1 MILSSSHGSSSKTE
15 KIMADVEKR
24 EEIQNALDDLAAE
37 DFTQR
42 AHTFLNILGYKSERT
57 LKTDGTLE
65 ALIPKDTPFTKKES
79 EALKH
84 WQEGH
89 LLFQITD
96 GEIKEGL
103 GRASLLKET
112 FDEGREKSF
121 AFISV
126 ELEEKTYT
134 RSQIANM
141 VRGLNKAFQ
150 MPAVIIFRYGKR
162 ATLGVIHQREHK
174 KDENKNVLEKVTLIK
189 DISLENPNRA
199 HIDILAELSLP
210 ELVNKYQVRNF
221 DNLLKAWET
230 TLDISE
236 LNKRFY
242 KDLVEWFHKACTEV
256 KFPSSKDNPI
266 KPEEHVIR
274 MICRLLFIWF
284 IKEKNLVAEEL
295 FYESDMQTL
304 LEKWDKNKGENY
316 YTAILQNLFFAT
328 LNTEVDKRAFS
339 KKGQATHRNP
349 NLYRYEDQLKDQDEF
364 LKIIGKT
371 PFINGGLFDCLDS
384 FDAAGKGGYR
394 IDCFTDNNNHRK
406 ELSVPNRLF
415 FGEDGLFKLFTRYK
429 FTVEENTPIE
439 RDVALD
445 PELLGLTFE
454 NLLAEYNPETGE
466 TARKQTGSY
475 YTPRQIVDYMADE
488 ALTAALAAKVEPY
501 DDDLAWL
508 KDRLRDL
515 LDYGSGG
522 EKDKKDREHLI
533 EEQEIKPLIEAMS
546 RLKVL
551 DPAVGSGAFPMGI
564 LNKLVLALEKLD
576 PENKIWK
583 EMQIVHAQ
591 QESGKAY
598 QTIDKG
604 ETREARLKEINETFE
619 QFSGDFGRKL
629 YLIQNSIFGVDI
641 QTVACQIAKLRVFI
655 SLAVEQV
662 GNQKA
667 RENYGIRPLP
677 NLETRFV
684 AANSLIGLHQGQ
696 LSLART
702 PKVNEIEQQIKQIS
716 DLYFNARTRNK
727 KQEYKQSDTELRKV
741 LADEL
746 TANMNLSADEAQ
758 QIADWSPYDQNRKAS
773 WFDPEWMFG
782 EKQGFDIVIGN
793 PPYVRQEKI
802 EGKNE
807 LKKFYGNFF
816 KGTADLYTYFYSRGG
831 DLLKDQGTLCLITSN
846 KFMRAAYGEPLREFL
861 TSDLKPAAVLDF
873 GNKGVFDATTRP
885 LIYIGQKNEANTN
898 FQTATAK
905 NKEEMKSPHQ
915 LMAEK
920 GFKMPVASLRKEGW
934 ALLPHDWLK
943 LGEKIRRTGIPLK
956 DYVKGQIY
964 RGIITGLN
972 KAFVIDETTRKSLI
986 AADKNSAELIR
997 PLLRGRDLKKWKADW
1012 QELYLIFTRRG
1023 TNIEKYKAIKKYL
1036 LAFRKKLE
1044 PETHEGRKPG
1054 SYQWYEIQDNIAYYK
1069 EFDKP
1074 KIIYRNLSQ
1083 RMCAVFDK
1091 KRYLTNQ
1098 KCYIIPTSDK
1108 YLVGLLNSQLMDF
1121 FFRTSLPCL
1130 DNPFSGGD
1138 MEFNKVNMETIPIKE
1153 PDAAARKQI
1162 EALVDKIHAANQSDP
1177 AADLSPLEAQI
1188 DKIIYKLYDLTPDE
1202 ITLIEQATYTIKKN
1216 K

>member
-1 MILSSSHGSSSKTE
+1 MI
-15 KIMADVEKR
+15 R
-24 EEIQNALDDLAAE
+24 QEISQTLDDLAAE

-65 ALIPKDTPFTKKES
+65 ALIPKDTPLTKKES

-84 WQEGH
+84 WREGH

-103 GRASLLKET
+103 GQASLLKET
-112 FDEGREKSF
+112 FDKGREKSF
-121 AFISV
+121 VFISV

-189 DISLENPNRA
+189 DISLEKPNRA

-266 KPEEHVIR
+266 KSEEHVIR

-295 FYESDMQTL
+295 FDEAGMQTL

-349 NLYRYEDQLKDQDEF
+349 NFYRYKDQLKDQDKF

-384 FDAAGKGGYR
+384 FDATGEGGYR

-522 EKDKKDREHLI
+522 EKDREHLI

-667 RENYGIRPLP
+667 KENYGIRPLP

-727 KQEYKQSDTELRKV
+727 KQEYKQSDTKLRKV

-746 TANMNLSADEAQ
+746 T
-758 QIADWSPYDQNRKAS
+758 
-773 WFDPEWMFG
+773 
-782 EKQGFDIVIGN
+782 
-793 PPYVRQEKI
+793 RQ
-802 EGKNE
+802 
-807 LKKFYGNFF
+807 
-816 KGTADLYTYFYSRGG
+816 
-831 DLLKDQGTLCLITSN
+831 
-846 KFMRAAYGEPLREFL
+846 
-861 TSDLKPAAVLDF
+861 
-873 GNKGVFDATTRP
+873 
-885 LIYIGQKNEANTN
+885 
-898 FQTATAK
+898 
-905 NKEEMKSPHQ
+905 H
-915 LMAEK
+915 
-920 GFKMPVASLRKEGW
+920 
-934 ALLPHDWLK
+934 
-943 LGEKIRRTGIPLK
+943 
-956 DYVKGQIY
+956 
-964 RGIITGLN
+964 
-972 KAFVIDETTRKSLI
+972 
-986 AADKNSAELIR
+986 ELI
-997 PLLRGRDLKKWKADW
+997 
-1012 QELYLIFTRRG
+1012 
-1023 TNIEKYKAIKKYL
+1023 
-1036 LAFRKKLE
+1036 
-1044 PETHEGRKPG
+1044 
-1054 SYQWYEIQDNIAYYK
+1054 
-1069 EFDKP
+1069 
-1074 KIIYRNLSQ
+1074 
-1083 RMCAVFDK
+1083 C
-1091 KRYLTNQ
+1091 
-1098 KCYIIPTSDK
+1098 
-1108 YLVGLLNSQLMDF
+1108 
-1121 FFRTSLPCL
+1121 
-1130 DNPFSGGD
+1130 
-1138 MEFNKVNMETIPIKE
+1138 
-1153 PDAAARKQI
+1153 
-1162 EALVDKIHAANQSDP
+1162 
-1177 AADLSPLEAQI
+1177 
-1188 DKIIYKLYDLTPDE
+1188 
-1202 ITLIEQATYTIKKN
+1202 
-1216 K
+1216 

>member
-1 MILSSSHGSSSKTE
+1 
-15 KIMADVEKR
+15 
-24 EEIQNALDDLAAE
+24 
-37 DFTQR
+37 
-42 AHTFLNILGYKSERT
+42 
-57 LKTDGTLE
+57 
-65 ALIPKDTPFTKKES
+65 
-79 EALKH
+79 
-84 WQEGH
+84 
-89 LLFQITD
+89 
-96 GEIKEGL
+96 
-103 GRASLLKET
+103 
-112 FDEGREKSF
+112 
-121 AFISV
+121 
-126 ELEEKTYT
+126 
-134 RSQIANM
+134 M

-189 DISLENPNRA
+189 DISLEKPNRA

-266 KPEEHVIR
+266 KSEEHVIR

-295 FYESDMQTL
+295 FDESGMQTL

-349 NLYRYEDQLKDQDEF
+349 NFYRYKDQLKDQDEF

-394 IDCFTDNNNHRK
+394 IDCFTDNDNHRK

-501 DDDLAWL
+501 DKDEAWL

-522 EKDKKDREHLI
+522 EKDREHLI

-727 KQEYKQSDTELRKV
+727 KQEYKQSDTKLRKA

-746 TANMNLSADEAQ
+746 TANMNLSADEVQ
-758 QIADWSPYDQNRKAS
+758 QIAGWSPYDQNSSAA

-782 EKQGFDIVIGN
+782 VQEGFDIVIAN
-793 PPYVRQEKI
+793 PPYVSAVQAARGSMSEERKI
-802 EGKNE
+802 YKKIYDVKGSFDLYVLFLMRGFEALNKKGVLSFIIPNKFKVADYASSFFE
-807 LKKFYGNFF
+807 FLKKNSQLSIIGVSTFNVF
-816 KGTADLYTYFYSRGG
+816 KNTGVYPIILRACKAG
-831 DLLKDQGTLCLITSN
+831 DFI
-846 KFMRAAYGEPLREFL
+846 Y
-861 TSDLKPAAVLDF
+861 SDLKVENYTDLQRRNYKDNSFTSELKTIRENNIVVSSGLTGFQARKIIPYIL
-873 GNKGVFDATTRP
+873 NKGKIDNKSTIPFAVSGNIDP
-885 LIYIGQKNEANTN
+885 YSINTN
-898 FQTATAK
+898 RVRY
-905 NKEEMKSPHQ
+905 MKSTY
-915 LMAEK
+915 EK
-920 GFKMPVASLRKEGW
+920 PC
-934 ALLPHDWLK
+934 
-943 LGEKIRRTGIPLK
+943 
-956 DYVKGQIY
+956 
-964 RGIITGLN
+964 
-972 KAFVIDETTRKSLI
+972 
-986 AADKNSAELIR
+986 
-997 PLLRGRDLKKWKADW
+997 
-1012 QELYLIFTRRG
+1012 
-1023 TNIEKYKAIKKYL
+1023 IKKC
-1036 LAFRKKLE
+1036 
-1044 PETHEGRKPG
+1044 
-1054 SYQWYEIQDNIAYYK
+1054 EIIAEQK
-1069 EFDKP
+1069 WAMWLMP
-1074 KIIYRNLSQ
+1074 KIIIAG
-1083 RMCAVFDK
+1083 MT
-1091 KRYLTNQ
+1091 KRVEAYYSEQPLAIGVG
-1098 KCYIIPTSDK
+1098 CYAITKFGDYDPWF
-1108 YLVGLLNSQLMDF
+1108 LLGLLNSRLMTFYLTNMFEDKHLQGGYLAINKSTIEKLPFPPKLKDFKKRAKIISQLAYK
-1121 FFRTSLPCL
+1121 LQ
-1130 DNPFSGGD
+1130 
-1138 MEFNKVNMETIPIKE
+1138 NK
-1153 PDAAARKQI
+1153 
-1162 EALVDKIHAANQSDP
+1162 QSDP
-1177 AADLSPLEAQI
+1177 DADVTPLEAAI
-1188 DKIIYKLYDLTPDE
+1188 DQIIYKLYDLTPDE
-1202 ITLIEQATYTIKKN
+1202 ITLIQTTTPNKEGQKN
-1216 K
+1216 EHSND